1 VGGLVRPQL
10 AQALLAASGLD
21 SNIPGTADA
30 IAMEE
35 TTNLLPCPDRSH
47 EAATRQEALM
57 SGLAIGFLVLTA
69 FALHHFERT
78 PNDLAEGQL
87 IGWLM
92 AAVWLSIFLES
103 LIGYSRGS
111 DHSWRATAK
120 LVLIWL
126 VPPYRLALS
135 TVSAGHCVWLP
146 GLGWQQPDK
155 DCFERL
161 ERLLSVPMLL
171 VALMIL
177 PILAIEFFWAKYVEA
192 LPSLALA
199 LDLGTA
205 VIWLAF
211 AAEFIVMSALAEN
224 KLVYVAKHWINL
236 AIILLPFLAFL
247 RGFQFMRLL
256 RLGRAT
262 KVLKVYRLRGLGL
275 RAWQGLVALE
285 LIERAV
291 HRSPEARIRHLRHRL
306 AETERDA
313 QLLRNRIQELED
325 SIEEYRE

>member
-1 VGGLVRPQL
+1 
-10 AQALLAASGLD
+10 
-21 SNIPGTADA
+21 
-30 IAMEE
+30 MEE
-35 TTNLLPCPDRSH
+35 NTNLLPCPDRSH

-57 SGLAIGFLVLTA
+57 SGLAIAFLVLTA

-78 PNDLAEGQL
+78 PNDLVQGRL
-87 IGWLM
+87 LGWLM
-92 AAVWLSIFLES
+92 AAIWLPIFLES
-103 LIGYSRGS
+103 LISYSRS
-111 DHSWRATAK
+111 ADHSWKATAK

-126 VPPYRLALS
+126 VPPYRLVLS
-135 TVSAGHCVWLP
+135 TVSPAHCVWLP

-161 ERLLSVPMLL
+161 ERVLSVPMLF

-177 PILAIEFFWAKYVEA
+177 PILAVEFFWARYVA
-192 LPSLALA
+192 DYPSLALA

-224 KLVYVAKHWINL
+224 KLVYVARHWINL

-285 LIERAV
+285 LVERTL
-291 HRSPEARIRHLRHRL
+291 HRSPEARIRHLKHRL
-306 AETERDA
+306 ADKEREA

-325 SIEEYRE
+325 RGE